1 MPLMCSQDGYQRLF
15 SYSSRANSTNLSCFT
30 DPMDSTICTD
40 SDITT
45 LTESEEQRL
54 EQEYT
59 PDSLLNEYKTERKKK
74 LKGGV

>member
-1 MPLMCSQDGYQRLF
+1 MYRM
-15 SYSSRANSTNLSCFT
+15 SRRWIIEAKILPNDRIDFA
-30 DPMDSTICTD
+30 D

>member
-1 MPLMCSQDGYQRLF
+1 MQLDDVRPYVDAAITFEELQALLD
-15 SYSSRANSTNLSCFT
+15 SR
-30 DPMDSTICTD
+30 DI
-40 SDITT
+40 DITT

-74 LKGGV
+74 LKGSV